1 MKTDIRNILASKT
14 KQALSSNILNADNIR
29 QNITV
34 LDELKNLIPPLS
46 DEEFEQLE
54 INIKKHG
61 CQTPIQLW
69 QAPKKELGLPYTQID
84 DLVYVLIDGHNR
96 HKICTANNLAFEV
109 YMLSFQT
116 LKEAKD
122 YMINLQLGRRNL
134 SPSQISYF
142 RGLRYNNEKTYKSD
156 NLNSILP
163 KGQNVPSG
171 ENAQIGTNLSEDIGQ
186 NFPKGQ
192 NVPSGENAQIGTNLS
207 EEIGQNF
214 PKGQNVP
221 SGISTAERLA
231 TEYKVSA
238 KTIKRDAEF
247 AKGLDKLDIE
257 LRNDILTGREK
268 VDKGIIQKIAKND
281 SIVEPIS
288 SLANILSD
296 NTESVV
302 FDYTEKNAKT
312 ATIKE
317 NTTQII
323 NISKRFAKTNKKSDL
338 ENIIQIAQN
347 MLALVD

>member
-14 KQALSSNILNADNIR
+14 KQALSSNILSADNIR

-54 INIKKHG
+54 SNIKKHG

-69 QAPKKELGLPYTQID
+69 QASKKELGLPYTEVD

-142 RGLRYNNEKTYKSD
+142 RGLRYNNEKTDKTN
-156 NLNSILP
+156 NLKTISPKGHFDPSGENLQIDGNLSEQIEQNSP
-163 KGQNVPSG
+163 KGQNDPSG
-171 ENAQIGTNLSEDIGQ
+171 
-186 NFPKGQ
+186 
-192 NVPSGENAQIGTNLS
+192 V
-207 EEIGQNF
+207 
-214 PKGQNVP
+214 
-221 SGISTAERLA
+221 STAERLGN
-231 TEYKVSA
+231 EYKVSA

-247 AKGLDKLDIE
+247 AKGLDKLDVE

-281 SIVEPIS
+281 SLVEPIS
-288 SLANILSD
+288 SLESIVSGNK
-296 NTESVV
+296 ESVV

-338 ENIIQIAQN
+338 ENIIKIAQN
-347 MLALVD
+347 MLVLVD

>member
-34 LDELKNLIPPLS
+34 LDELQNLIPPLS

-54 INIKKHG
+54 SNIKKHG

-69 QAPKKELGLPYTQID
+69 QAPKKELGLPYTEID

-96 HKICTANNLAFEV
+96 HKICTANKLAFEV

-142 RGLRYNNEKTYKSD
+142 RGLRYNNEKTDKTN
-156 NLNSILP
+156 NLKTI
-163 KGQNVPSG
+163 
-171 ENAQIGTNLSEDIGQ
+171 
-186 NFPKGQ
+186 FPKGQ
-192 NVPSGENAQIGTNLS
+192 NDPSRENLQIDGNLS
-207 EEIGQNF
+207 EEIGQNS
-214 PKGQNVP
+214 PKGHFDP
-221 SGISTAERLA
+221 SGSSTAERLA
-231 TEYKVSA
+231 NEYKVSA

-247 AKGLDKLDIE
+247 AKGLGKLDVE

-281 SIVEPIS
+281 SLVEPIS
-288 SLANILSD
+288 SLESIVND
-296 NTESVV
+296 NKESIV

-312 ATIKE
+312 ATIRE